1 MASFPAKVPSL
12 SSSHTIKL
20 KGRSFPRIIQ
30 ETNTSYHVTPMMYL
44 HPKREHNQN
53 YLHEY
58 APLLYGGGCYGGHPA
73 ALQVLG
79 KGSS

>member
-12 SSSHTIKL
+12 SSSHTKRKVI
-20 KGRSFPRIIQ
+20 PHNIQ